1 MSIRATSRLWRR
13 PWAQTIGQR
22 ALRSPPRTLAQ
33 DPYAL
38 EDDMSAVAEV
48 YRQRVNARPAQV

>member
-1 MSIRATSRLWRR
+1 LGRDLE
-13 PWAQTIGQR
+13 
-22 ALRSPPRTLAQ
+22 
-33 DPYAL
+33 DPLPITAVVSQIYNEGMREHS